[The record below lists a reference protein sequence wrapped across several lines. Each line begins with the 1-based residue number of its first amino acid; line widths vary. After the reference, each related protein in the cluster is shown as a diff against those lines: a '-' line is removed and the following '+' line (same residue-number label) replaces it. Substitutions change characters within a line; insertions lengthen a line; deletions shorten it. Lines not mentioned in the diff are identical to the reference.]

1 MGLTLH
7 PPCVDGASFGS
18 IQAALQASPEPSH
31 HGDLSFAAGRLVK
44 AALSGRRLQEAPCV
58 LHRLV
63 TTCGKRPVPRT
74 KQGAS
79 PVSRAKA
86 CASPVR
92 RLVDGR
98 HLGCLRIPVL
108 FAEHRVKR
116 PSAKDRVGTAQ
127 ADRCDPCRACP
138 WVSRKRGT
146 RRRTRPAGLARAGL
160 QRPHGPDV
168 LAFIREGRARAT
180 GSSVASRSASAG
192 EHLLHRS
199 LQPVQ
204 PRFRDERCPSGS
216 GWGEAPSSDPA
227 FTWGP
232 SAAQAVR
239 KDARRRAA
247 CLLGP

>member
-1 MGLTLH
+1 MRLTPH

-18 IQAALQASPEPSH
+18 IQAALQAPPEPSH

-44 AALSGRRLQEAPCV
+44 AALSRRRLQEAPRV
-58 LHRLV
+58 LHKLV
-63 TTCGKRPVPRT
+63 TTCGKLPVPRT

-92 RLVDGR
+92 RLIDGR

-116 PSAKDRVGTAQ
+116 PSAKGRVGTAQ
-127 ADRCDPCRACP
+127 ADRRDPCRACP
-138 WVSRKRGT
+138 WAPRKWGT
-146 RRRTRPAGLARAGL
+146 RQRTRPASFARAGSAAATWARRL
-160 QRPHGPDV
+160 RAHARGQGACDGIVGGVMSGFGRQR
-168 LAFIREGRARAT
+168 RT
-180 GSSVASRSASAG
+180 
-192 EHLLHRS
+192 HRS
-199 LQPVQ
+199 LQPVR

-227 FTWGP
+227 FTRGP
-232 SAAQAVR
+232 SAAQAAR

-247 CLLGP
+247 TLHGP